1 MFMALMREM
10 NRAGGILM
18 EQQRVCDANHII
30 PVRSLNE
37 TFQSVLVKD
46 ISDVCVCVKIK
57 NNLRFVSVVPKLKK
71 KTTAETI
78 CER

>member
-18 EQQRVCDANHII
+18 KQQRVSDAYHII

-57 NNLRFVSVVPKLKK
+57 NTLRFVSVVPKLKK

>member
-18 EQQRVCDANHII
+18 EQQRVSDANHII

-46 ISDVCVCVKIK
+46 ISDA
-57 NNLRFVSVVPKLKK
+57 FV
-71 KTTAETI
+71 
-78 CER
+78 

>member
-18 EQQRVCDANHII
+18 EQQRVSDANHMI
-30 PVRSLNE
+30 PVRSLNG

-46 ISDVCVCVKIK
+46 IWMCAF
-57 NNLRFVSVVPKLKK
+57 L
-71 KTTAETI
+71 
-78 CER
+78 